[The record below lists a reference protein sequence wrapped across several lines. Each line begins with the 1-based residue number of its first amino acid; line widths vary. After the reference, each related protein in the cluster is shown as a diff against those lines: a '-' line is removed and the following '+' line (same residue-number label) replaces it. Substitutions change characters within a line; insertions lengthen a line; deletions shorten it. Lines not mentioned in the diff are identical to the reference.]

1 MTGKLFIQAL
11 TKFLVGLLLV
21 ALLLFL
27 PAGTFAYWQAWLFIG
42 ILFVPMFIAG
52 IWLMWKQPELLRKRL
67 SAKEEQGEQKWL
79 VALSGLLFIAMFIVA
94 GLNFRF
100 GWLLM
105 PDWMTYVAA
114 GIFLLGYALY
124 AEVMREN
131 VWLSRTVEVQENQQ
145 VIDTG
150 LYGIVR
156 HPMYSATLILFL
168 AMPLVLNSVWSFV
181 LMLLYI
187 PIIVK
192 RIRNEEI
199 VLERDLAGYKEYK
212 QRVRYRLIPFVW

>member
-11 TKFLVGLLLV
+11 TKFVVGLLLV
-21 ALLLFL
+21 GVLLFVS
-27 PAGTFAYWQAWLFIG
+27 AGTFAYWQAWLFIG

-52 IWLMWKQPELLRKRL
+52 IWLMCSSPELLRKRL
-67 SAKEEQGEQKWL
+67 SAKEEQGEQKWV
-79 VALSGLLFIAMFIVA
+79 VALSGLLFTAMFVVA

-100 GWLLM
+100 KWLLM
-105 PDWMTYVAA
+105 PDWTTYVAA

-150 LYGIVR
+150 L
-156 HPMYSATLILFL
+156 
-168 AMPLVLNSVWSFV
+168 
-181 LMLLYI
+181 
-187 PIIVK
+187 
-192 RIRNEEI
+192 
-199 VLERDLAGYKEYK
+199 
-212 QRVRYRLIPFVW
+212 